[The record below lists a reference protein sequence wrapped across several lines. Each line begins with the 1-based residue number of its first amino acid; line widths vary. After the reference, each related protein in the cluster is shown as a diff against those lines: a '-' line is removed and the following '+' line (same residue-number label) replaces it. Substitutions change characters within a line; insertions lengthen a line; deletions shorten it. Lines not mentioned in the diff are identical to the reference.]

1 MQKQRVC
8 GKNGCGKHHNRLFH
22 SEEKPDSSKT
32 GSRGAEGEQPN
43 PVAIANLCSGSVQI
57 VALRLSHGNKSC
69 DILAVCDTGSTLSF
83 VDATLK
89 KELQAQGTGLTLNIA
104 GINGTK
110 QMQSEKVKLETTTTT
125 ARETVLFHV
134 HPSMFL
140 GNKSYDYHSIKQK
153 YKPID
158 VLLNAVFDLTKVKV
172 VLGQYNYHL
181 LCPMENKKGHKNEP
195 WAVRNKLGWTLS
207 GPLPI
212 HEVANVVSA
221 TSHFASE
228 DGELSAQ
235 LKS

>member
-22 SEEKPDSSKT
+22 SEEKPDSCKT
-32 GSRGAEGEQPN
+32 ESRGAEGEQPN
-43 PVAIANLCSGSVQI
+43 PVAIANSCSGSLQI
-57 VALRLSHGNKSC
+57 VALRLSNGNKSC
-69 DILAVCDTGSTLSF
+69 DTMAICDTGCTLSF
-83 VDATLK
+83 VDAKLK

-110 QMQSEKVKLETTTTT
+110 QMQSEKVKLEITTTT

-134 HPSMFL
+134 HPSMVP
-140 GNKSYDYHSIKQK
+140 GNKSYDYHYIKQK

-158 VLLNAVFDLTKVKV
+158 VLPNAVFDLTKVKV
-172 VLGQYNYHL
+172 VLEQDNNHF
-181 LCPMENKKGHKNEP
+181 LCPMEYKKGHKNEP

-207 GPLPI
+207 GPLPK
-212 HEVANVVSA
+212 HEVANVASA
-221 TSHFASE
+221 TGHLASD
-228 DGELSAQ
+228 DGALSAQ